1 MDREMD
7 FYQKLRLR
15 FKEWLAT
22 EEGQRSKWAEYLMF
36 APDLFHLLCKLV
48 MDKEVPA
55 ADRAKIAAAI
65 VYFVSPI
72 DLLPEALLGPLGF
85 ADDVVVAAWVLNGTV
100 NRLDQDIIRSYW
112 AGDEDVLQVLQ
123 RIIAAADQML
133 GSGLWN
139 KIKHKFS

>member
-7 FYQKLRLR
+7 FYQKLRIK

-22 EEGQRSKWAEYLMF
+22 DEGQTSKWAEYLMF
-36 APDLFHLLCKLV
+36 APDLFHLLCKLA

-55 ADRAKIAAAI
+55 ADKAKIAAAI
-65 VYFVSPI
+65 GYFILPI

-85 ADDVVVAAWVLNGTV
+85 ADDVVVAAWVLNDTV
-100 NRLDQDIIRSYW
+100 NRIDQDIVRSYW
-112 AGDEDVLQVLQ
+112 AGEEDVLQVIQ
-123 RIIAAADQML
+123 HIIAAADQML